1 MVAFVFKI
9 RVIVGWPMSN
19 SLAIVLRVDFCN
31 NIIRWLFLLKRQL
44 NWSWLTFSSSC
55 LIISN
60 LWPIVSRWW
69 GLLGGMITISMRDAR
84 KRRQNWTRK
93 VKKKSSKKAS
103 SVQRLVK
110 RMKWRRKVGH
120 RPAAAS
126 CAQTDLVW
134 PTHCSP
140 TSTPRIPPLGF
151 IMVRLLVRTIS
162 LWVILA
168 CLCFSTFRD
177 FFNLSVIWSNAVCAF
192 QLIERST
199 NRGFTVHWLIWK
211 VLKAK
216 YGDNVDAVSN

>member
-69 GLLGGMITISMRDAR
+69 GLLGGMITISMRDAQ

-126 CAQTDLVW
+126 CDPPIVPRRQPRESRHWASSWPVCWFGRLV
-134 PTHCSP
+134 
-140 TSTPRIPPLGF
+140 
-151 IMVRLLVRTIS
+151 
-162 LWVILA
+162 
-168 CLCFSTFRD
+168 
-177 FFNLSVIWSNAVCAF
+177 
-192 QLIERST
+192 
-199 NRGFTVHWLIWK
+199 
-211 VLKAK
+211 
-216 YGDNVDAVSN
+216 YGWY